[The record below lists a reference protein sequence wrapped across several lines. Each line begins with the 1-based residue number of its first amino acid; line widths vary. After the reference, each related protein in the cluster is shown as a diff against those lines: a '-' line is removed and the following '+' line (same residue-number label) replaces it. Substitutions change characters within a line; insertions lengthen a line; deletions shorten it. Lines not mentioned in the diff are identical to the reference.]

1 MQHRFNAALLG
12 VVMTVLAGCGGGEN
26 GNLVSQP
33 PVDNGGLPSI
43 PPAVIPPAEGG
54 DSGGSSGGDN
64 GDGALPP
71 VVVDPYPEPLGGKY
85 ASLNALGF
93 YDRDKTGQV
102 RPVRNDLGGSL
113 PAMVQFAQSHTVD
126 PSGNTAKHMPTLTS
140 EREALLLVTPDLAL
154 KDVEELAVSVSVSG
168 LSVGTLKMRHPNE
181 IFRSDYNNSDGR
193 PDYVYSRRA
202 WSAVLP
208 WDWVK
213 PGLELRVSDAQGRT
227 GTLTANAIEFAA
239 PAELVVHSI
248 ELGMLTD
255 PPSNAEG
262 HWFLNQPA
270 KAATDYFQ
278 TVPLAKLTAAYYET
292 MRLSQVMVANGVIY
306 DTASA
311 ANGDLYRGDMREN
324 TAKSTF
330 STGINLANFGVTS
343 SGMESQNQPQV
354 FQSAVAH
361 HARGLYANGV
371 QGHGLSGG
379 NGILTLYDTKGNEFS
394 HEIGHHYGLGHYPGE
409 KDGNRF
415 WSGHHH
421 DSGWGYIGYRKRMR
435 ANLHWS
441 RAKDAGLWGMP
452 VFENTYSFASDAMSG
467 GHYASA
473 LSDYTHYTGFS
484 TQTKIQPSLDKP
496 VLTPGSVTGYTKWN
510 ASTRAMESFAP
521 EVPAN
526 RPTDQPT
533 VWYNSASGKFL
544 APLLQGVPVITLL
557 GGYDPETDKAL
568 IYPAARSNWGNVF
581 NLPAQSVSRSGARQ
595 CWLDVSFASRS
606 PQRIAVAGERMQTG
620 LVNKLHVNFAQSDQ
634 PTEAK
639 LSCQTGAA
647 APTLLYSLPIAQNLP
662 AMAPPVTVG
671 KQAGYT
677 AIRKVELP
685 ELEKALLALADKK
698 VLTLSSSDQL
708 LYDSYAEYARELGAG
723 AYQQFER
730 YTQQKQN
737 AQRLN
742 RWIGVYADQLDQSSA
757 QQALLALIQKL
768 GLESKPLIPT
778 AQSMLMPNG
787 NCIQKVGANVQ
798 VAGKSLC
805 SGDTNE
811 QWILDGRGSIRSRA
825 DLGLCLTDQGGSN
838 AIKLQACDITKDSQ
852 VWDISVAKRIARGN
866 RCMDLNTGHL
876 TNNVGSLITYGC
888 NGGSNQQWNGLIA
901 GDSMV
906 MTLLDSDKVRFLEPL
921 SRLQS
926 DARL

>member
-1 MQHRFNAALLG
+1 MVQ
-12 VVMTVLAGCGGGEN
+12 
-26 GNLVSQP
+26 
-33 PVDNGGLPSI
+33 
-43 PPAVIPPAEGG
+43 
-54 DSGGSSGGDN
+54 
-64 GDGALPP
+64 
-71 VVVDPYPEPLGGKY
+71 PYPEPLGGKY
-85 ASLNALGF
+85 AMLKALGF
-93 YDRDKTGQV
+93 YDHDKTGQD
-102 RPVRNDLGGSL
+102 RAVRNDLGGSL

-126 PSGNTAKHMPTLTS
+126 PSGNTARHMPTLTS
-140 EREALLLVTPDLAL
+140 EREALLLITPAPSLQDVDGLTVT
-154 KDVEELAVSVSVSG
+154 VSVNG
-168 LSVGTLKMRHPNE
+168 LSMGTLQLRHPNE
-181 IFRSDYNNSDGR
+181 IFRSDYANQDGR

-213 PGLELRVSDAQGRT
+213 PGLELRVSDAKNRS

-255 PPSNAEG
+255 APSSADD

-278 TVPLAKLTAAYYET
+278 TVPLAKLTAAYYERV
-292 MRLSQVMVANGVIY
+292 RLNKVMVANGSIY
-306 DTASA
+306 ETASA
-311 ANGDLYRGDMREN
+311 VTGGTYDGDMREN
-324 TAKSTF
+324 TAKATF

-343 SGMESQNQPQV
+343 SGMQSQQQPQV

-379 NGILTLYDTKGNEFS
+379 NGILTLYATRGNEFS

-409 KDGNRF
+409 QNGNRF

-435 ANLHWS
+435 ANLHWT
-441 RAKDAGLWGMP
+441 RAKDAGLEGMP

-467 GHYASA
+467 GHYESA
-473 LSDYTHYTGFS
+473 LSLYTHYTGYS
-484 TQTKIQPSLDKP
+484 TQMKIQPSLDKP
-496 VLTPGSVTGYTKWN
+496 VLTPGSATGYTKWN
-510 ASTRAMESFAP
+510 ASSRSMQAFAP
-521 EVPAN
+521 AVPTN
-526 RPTDQPT
+526 QST
-533 VWYNSASGKFL
+533 VWYNSASGLFL
-544 APLLQGVPVITLL
+544 APRLQGVPVITLL
-557 GGYDPETDKAL
+557 GGYDPESDKAL

-581 NLPAQSVSRSGARQ
+581 ELPQQAVSKTEARQ
-595 CWLDVSFASRS
+595 CWLDVSFAGRAN
-606 PQRIAVAGERMQTG
+606 QRIAVAGKRMQTG
-620 LVNKLHVNFAQSDQ
+620 LVNKLHVNLAQSEK
-634 PTEAK
+634 PTGAN
-639 LSCQTGAA
+639 LYCQTGAA
-647 APTLLYSLPIAQNLP
+647 SPSLLYSLQIAQNLP
-662 AMAPPVTVG
+662 VMAPPVVVG
-671 KQAGYT
+671 KGAAYT

-685 ELEKALLALADKK
+685 ELEKGLLALESKK
-698 VLTLSSSDQL
+698 VLALSSADQL

-730 YTQQKQN
+730 YTEQKQN

-742 RWIGVYADQLDQSSA
+742 RWLAVYADQLDQPSA
-757 QQALLALIQKL
+757 QLALQALIQKL
-768 GLESKPLIPT
+768 GLDSHPLIPA

-805 SGDTNE
+805 RGDANE

-825 DLGLCLTDQGGSN
+825 DLGMCLTDQGDNS

-852 VWDISVAKRIARGN
+852 VWDTSVAKRIARGN

-876 TNNVGSLITYGC
+876 TNNVGTLITYGC

-906 MTLLDSDKVRFLEPL
+906 MSLLDSDKVRYLETFADT
-921 SRLQS
+921 R
-926 DARL
+926 R

>member
-1 MQHRFNAALLG
+1 MQKLYKAALLG
-12 VVMTVLAGCGGGEN
+12 TLITFLAGCGGGEDG
-26 GNLVSQP
+26 GNSVSKP
-33 PVDNGGLPSI
+33 PTDNGQPSI
-43 PPAVIPPAEGG
+43 PIAPPAGGGSEGG
-54 DSGGSSGGDN
+54 NNGDAGGGGNGGSDVQ
-64 GDGALPP
+64 PP
-71 VVVDPYPEPLGGKY
+71 VVVQPYPEPLGGKY
-85 ASLNALGF
+85 AMLKALGF
-93 YDRDKTGQV
+93 YDHDKTGQD
-102 RPVRNDLGGSL
+102 RAVRNDLVGSL

-126 PSGNTAKHMPTLTS
+126 PSGNTARHMPTLTS
-140 EREALLLVTPDLAL
+140 EREALLLVTPDPSLQ
-154 KDVEELAVSVSVSG
+154 DVNGLTVTVSVNG
-168 LSVGTLKMRHPNE
+168 LSMGTLQLRHPNE
-181 IFRSDYNNSDGR
+181 IFRSDYANQDGR

-213 PGLELRVSDAQGRT
+213 PGLELRVSDAKNRS

-239 PAELVVHSI
+239 PADLVVHSI

-255 PPSNAEG
+255 APSSSDD

-278 TVPLAKLTAAYYET
+278 TVPLAKLTAAYYERV
-292 MRLSQVMVANGVIY
+292 RLSKVMVASGSIY
-306 DTASA
+306 ETASA
-311 ANGDLYRGDMREN
+311 VTGGTYDGDMREN
-324 TAKSTF
+324 TAKATF

-343 SGMESQNQPQV
+343 SGMQSQQQPQV

-379 NGILTLYDTKGNEFS
+379 NGILTLYATRGNEFS

-409 KDGNRF
+409 QNGNRF

-435 ANLHWS
+435 ANLHWT
-441 RAKDAGLWGMP
+441 RAKDAGLEGMP

-467 GHYASA
+467 GHYESA
-473 LSDYTHYTGFS
+473 LSLYTHYTGYS
-484 TQTKIQPSLDKP
+484 TQMKIQPSLDKP
-496 VLTPGSVTGYTKWN
+496 VLTPGSATGYTKWN
-510 ASTRAMESFAP
+510 ASSRSMQAFAP
-521 EVPAN
+521 AVPTN
-526 RPTDQPT
+526 QST
-533 VWYNSASGKFL
+533 VWYNSASGLFL
-544 APLLQGVPVITLL
+544 APRLQGVPVITLL

-581 NLPAQSVSRSGARQ
+581 ELPQQAVSKTEARQ
-595 CWLDVSFASRS
+595 CWLDVSFAGRTN
-606 PQRIAVAGERMQTG
+606 QRIAVAGRRMETG
-620 LVNKLHVNFAQSDQ
+620 LVNKLHVNLAQSEQ
-634 PTEAK
+634 PTGAQ
-639 LSCQTGAA
+639 LYCQTGAA
-647 APTLLYSLPIAQNLP
+647 SPSLLYTLPIAQNLP
-662 AMAPPVTVG
+662 AMAPPVVVG
-671 KQAGYT
+671 KGAGYT

-685 ELEKALLALADKK
+685 ELEKGLLALEGKK
-698 VLTLSSSDQL
+698 VLALSSADQL

-730 YTQQKQN
+730 YTEQKQN

-742 RWIGVYADQLDQSSA
+742 RWLAAYADQLDQPSA
-757 QQALLALIQKL
+757 QLALLALIQKL
-768 GLESKPLIPT
+768 GLDSQPLIPA

-805 SGDTNE
+805 RGDANE

-825 DLGLCLTDQGGSN
+825 DLGMCLTDQGGNS

-852 VWDISVAKRIARGN
+852 VWDTSVAKRIARGN
-866 RCMDLNTGHL
+866 HCMDLNTGHL
-876 TNNVGSLITYGC
+876 TNNVGTLITYGC
-888 NGGSNQQWNGLIA
+888 NGGSNQQWSGLIA

-906 MTLLDSDKVRFLEPL
+906 ISLLDSDKVRYLEAL
-921 SRLQS
+921 ANTRH
-926 DARL
+926 